1 MRQVKVIATDELLP
15 HEIEEAVNEVMQEL
29 DANGRHVTKT
39 KYCINKDGDLNM
51 VIIEHDEK

>member
-15 HEIEEAVNEVMQEL
+15 HEIEKTVNEVLQEL
-29 DANGRHVTKT
+29 DANGRCVTKT
-39 KYCINKDGDLNM
+39 KYCIDKTGDLNM